1 MPSTRPFNGQPT
13 PHKKKMA
20 VRPAWRVGRALYTLR
35 TSTRTISSSA
45 IRAVAVDVVEK
56 VAVRMLAQR
65 EALLQNV
72 SGSHSHLQL
81 GAPGTSRKIKD
92 MEALHKT
99 FSAWKEQVKVRIRQ
113 G

>member
-1 MPSTRPFNGQPT
+1 
-13 PHKKKMA
+13 MA